1 MFANVLIANRG
12 EIACRVIR
20 TARRL
25 GIRAIALHTPADR
38 GALFT
43 RLADEAI
50 EIGEGATGYLD
61 GEEIVATAVAAG
73 AQCLHPGYGFLSENA
88 DFAEVC
94 AAAGVVFVGPP
105 PAAMRAMG
113 LKSSAKALMQ
123 KAGAPVVPG
132 YHGDNQNPKFLKE
145 KAYELGY
152 PVLIKAIAGG
162 GGRGMRRIDAHVD
175 FDAGFEAA
183 TREARAAFGDPRVL
197 IEKYILL
204 PRHIEVQVFGD
215 QHGQVVHLFERDCS
229 LQRRHQ
235 KVIEESPAPGLPEAT
250 RAAMTKAAVAAAKA
264 VGYFSA
270 GTVEFIVDAARGL
283 GPDSFYFLEMNTR
296 LQVEHPVTEAIL
308 GVDLVEWQFRVAAGE
323 PLPLKQGDLRRNGA
337 AIEARLNAEDPQ
349 TGFLP
354 SPGLIRALRLG
365 PEGGGLRI
373 DAGVEAG
380 DAVTPFYDSM
390 IAKLIAHAPTREAAL
405 AKLNEAIARAVVI
418 GPKTNLA
425 FLSALLTAPEVAA
438 GGYDTGFIDA
448 NLARLGAT
456 PREPDADAVLAVAET
471 LWRRGV
477 PTAPNRGPVDPWAI
491 ADGFE
496 LTGVRRASFE
506 ARVEGKVER
515 FVATTTPWRDHVLVP
530 RRPRGRRSRG
540 ADDDLPDRGRRPGPQ
555 RRPPDPCRARR
566 SLGGRGGRRE
576 RRNRRNR
583 RADDRPRDRAA
594 RRGRADRRGGRGAR
608 GGRGDEDGARARGAA
623 GGPDRG
629 LGRGG
634 RRDGGAG
641 AEVDDGGGGGN
652 DGIAGRAAPR
662 RNFPHAVS
670 RASVPCARPFPP
682 TQRHVIFR

>member
-43 RLADEAI
+43 RMADEAI
-50 EIGEGATGYLD
+50 EIGEGAAGYLD
-61 GEEIVATAVAAG
+61 GDRIIAAAVAAG

-88 DFAEVC
+88 DFAEAC
-94 AAAGVVFVGPP
+94 GAARVVFVGPP

-132 YHGDNQNPKFLKE
+132 YHGDNQSPKFLKE
-145 KAYELGY
+145 KAYEIGY

-162 GGRGMRRIDAHVD
+162 GGRGMRRVDAHVD

-235 KVIEESPAPGLPEAT
+235 KVIEESPAPGLPDAT
-250 RAAMTKAAVAAAKA
+250 RAAMTEAAVAAAKA

-323 PLPLKQGDLRRNGA
+323 PLPLKQGDLTRNGA

-349 TGFLP
+349 IGFLP
-354 SPGLIRALRLG
+354 SPGLIRALQLG
-365 PEGGGLRI
+365 PEGGGLRV

-380 DAVTPFYDSM
+380 DAVTP
-390 IAKLIAHAPTREAAL
+390 
-405 AKLNEAIARAVVI
+405 
-418 GPKTNLA
+418 
-425 FLSALLTAPEVAA
+425 
-438 GGYDTGFIDA
+438 
-448 NLARLGAT
+448 
-456 PREPDADAVLAVAET
+456 VL
-471 LWRRGV
+471 
-477 PTAPNRGPVDPWAI
+477 
-491 ADGFE
+491 
-496 LTGVRRASFE
+496 
-506 ARVEGKVER
+506 
-515 FVATTTPWRDHVLVP
+515 
-530 RRPRGRRSRG
+530 
-540 ADDDLPDRGRRPGPQ
+540 
-555 RRPPDPCRARR
+555 
-566 SLGGRGGRRE
+566 
-576 RRNRRNR
+576 
-583 RADDRPRDRAA
+583 
-594 RRGRADRRGGRGAR
+594 
-608 GGRGDEDGARARGAA
+608 
-623 GGPDRG
+623 
-629 LGRGG
+629 
-634 RRDGGAG
+634 
-641 AEVDDGGGGGN
+641 
-652 DGIAGRAAPR
+652 
-662 RNFPHAVS
+662 
-670 RASVPCARPFPP
+670 
-682 TQRHVIFR
+682 

>member
-43 RLADEAI
+43 QLADQAI

-94 AAAGVVFVGPP
+94 AAAGVVFVAPP

-349 TGFLP
+349 IGFLP

-405 AKLNEAIARAVVI
+405 AKLNDAVARAVVI

-448 NLARLGAT
+448 NLARLGAA
-456 PREPDADAVLAVAET
+456 PREPDTEAVLAVAET

-477 PTAPNRGPVDPWAI
+477 PTAPSRGPVDPWAI

-496 LTGVRRASFE
+496 LTGIRRASFE

-515 FVATTTPWRDHVLVP
+515 FVAATTPGGTTFSFLDGREAGALGAPTTIYPIEDGVLVL
-530 RRPRGRRSRG
+530 S
-540 ADDDLPDRGRRPGPQ
+540 
-555 RRPPDPCRARR
+555 
-566 SLGGRGGRRE
+566 GGRQTHVALVDPLEGAAAGASEETGEIVAPMTGRVIALLVE
-576 RRNRRNR
+576 E
-583 RADDRPRDRAA
+583 
-594 RRGRADRRGGRGAR
+594 GQIVEEGAR
-608 GGRGDEDGARARGAA
+608 LAVVEAMKMEHA
-623 GGPDRG
+623 
-629 LGRGG
+629 L
-634 RRDGGAG
+634 
-641 AEVDDGGGGGN
+641 
-652 DGIAGRAAPR
+652 AAPR
-662 RNFPHAVS
+662 AGRIEGLAAV
-670 RASVPCARPFPP
+670 VGE
-682 TQRHVIFR
+682 TVEQGQRLMMVVGEETTE